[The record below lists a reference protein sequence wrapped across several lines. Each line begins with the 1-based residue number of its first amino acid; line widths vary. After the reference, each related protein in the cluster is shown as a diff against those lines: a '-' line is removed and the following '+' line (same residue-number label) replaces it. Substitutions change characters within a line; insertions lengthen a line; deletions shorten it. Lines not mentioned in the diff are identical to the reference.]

1 MTRLLAALL
10 AVILSATAHAQSSDP
25 RIADLVR
32 AGKVRFG
39 TFPPQYTKDAKGE
52 LKGPF
57 VEMMRAA
64 AAHMSLPIELIEV
77 PTPAKLVEC
86 LNSGACDYGSLGFDP
101 ARADK
106 VEGFTAPFMQFGY
119 TSLVPPGSAIA
130 SFADQDRAGVRIAV
144 VRGHASTLAIA
155 RILKSAEQVA
165 VDTPD
170 EAFDLLR
177 GGKVH
182 AWASAA
188 PTLHDYAAEF
198 PGSRVLAD
206 NYGVNRP
213 TLVAPKGKPERFAYI
228 REFIDLANA
237 SGLSQQVL
245 DRAGVAGYT
254 LPDKGEGSERP

>member
-1 MTRLLAALL
+1 MRLRAFAALL
-10 AVILSATAHAQSSDP
+10 ALLLATAAQAQTTDP

-39 TFPPQYTKDAKGE
+39 TFPPQYTKDTKGE

-64 AAHMSLPIELIEV
+64 AAHMGLPLELVEL
-77 PTPAKLVEC
+77 PTPAKLVAC
-86 LNSGACDYGSLGFDP
+86 LDSGACDYGSLGFDP

-119 TSLVPPGSAIA
+119 TFLVPPGSPIA
-130 SFADQDRAGVRIAV
+130 SFADADRTGVRIAV

-155 RILKSAEQVA
+155 RILKNAEQIP

-170 EAFDLLR
+170 ESFDLLR
-177 GGKVH
+177 SGKVD

-198 PGSRVLAD
+198 PGSRVLPD
-206 NYGVNRP
+206 SYGANRP
-213 TLVAPKGKPERFAYI
+213 TLVGPKGKPARFAYI
-228 REFIDLANA
+228 KEFIDHANA
-237 SGLSQQVL
+237 TGLSQQVL
-245 DRAGVAGYT
+245 DRAGVPGYT
-254 LPDKGEGSERP
+254 LPDRRAQ

>member
-1 MTRLLAALL
+1 MTVRVLAALL
-10 AVILSATAHAQSSDP
+10 ALMLSAAAHAQSTDP

-57 VEMMRAA
+57 IEMMRAA
-64 AAHMSLPIELIEV
+64 AAHMGLPIELIELQ
-77 PTPAKLVEC
+77 TPAKLVEC
-86 LNSGACDYGSLGFDP
+86 LDSGACDYGSLGFDP

-119 TSLVPPGSAIA
+119 TFLVPPGSAIA
-130 SFADQDRAGVRIAV
+130 SFADADRAGVRIAV
-144 VRGHASTLAIA
+144 VRYHASTLAIG
-155 RILKSAEQVA
+155 RILKNAEQVNT
-165 VDTPD
+165 DTPD

-177 GGKVH
+177 AGKVH

-188 PTLHDYAAEF
+188 PALFDYAAEF

-206 NYGVNRP
+206 SYGANRP
-213 TLVAPKGKPERFAYI
+213 TLVGPKGKPERFAYI
-228 REFIDLANA
+228 AAFIDHANA

-245 DRAGVAGYT
+245 DRAGVPGYA
-254 LPDKGEGSERP
+254 LPDKGKR

>member
-1 MTRLLAALL
+1 MTNILRLFIVALGL
-10 AVILSATAHAQSSDP
+10 MASAAHAQSSDP

-64 AAHMSLPIELIEV
+64 AAHMGLPIELIELQ
-77 PTPAKLVEC
+77 TPAKLVEC
-86 LNSGACDYGSLGFDP
+86 LDSGACDYGSLGFDP

-119 TSLVPPGSAIA
+119 TFLVPPGSAIA
-130 SFADQDRAGVRIAV
+130 SFADADRAGVRIAV
-144 VRGHASTLAIA
+144 VRYHASTLAIA
-155 RILKSAEQVA
+155 RILKNAEQVST
-165 VDTPD
+165 DTPD
-170 EAFDLLR
+170 ESFDLLR
-177 GGKVH
+177 GGKVD

-188 PTLHDYAAEF
+188 PALFDYAAEF

-206 NYGVNRP
+206 SYGANRP

-228 REFIDLANA
+228 KDFIDHANA

-245 DRAGVAGYT
+245 DRAGAPGYT
-254 LPDKGEGSERP
+254 LPEKGKK

>member
-1 MTRLLAALL
+1 MARLLAALL
-10 AVILSATAHAQSSDP
+10 AVMLSAAAHAQSSDP

-39 TFPPQYTKDAKGE
+39 TFPPQYTKDARGE

-64 AAHMSLPIELIEV
+64 AAYMGLPIELIELQ
-77 PTPAKLVEC
+77 TPAKLVEC
-86 LNSGACDYGSLGFDP
+86 LDSGACDYGSLGFDP

-119 TSLVPPGSAIA
+119 TFLVPPGSTIA
-130 SFADQDRAGVRIAV
+130 SFADADHAGVRIAV

-155 RILKSAEQVA
+155 RILKNAEQVST
-165 VDTPD
+165 DTPD
-170 EAFDLLR
+170 ESFDLLR
-177 GGKVH
+177 SGKVD

-188 PTLHDYAAEF
+188 PALFDYAAEF
-198 PGSRVLAD
+198 PGSRVLPD
-206 NYGVNRP
+206 SYGANRP
-213 TLVAPKGKPERFAYI
+213 TLVGPKGKPERFAYI
-228 REFIDLANA
+228 AAFIDHANA

-245 DRAGVAGYT
+245 DRAGVPGYT
-254 LPDKGEGSERP
+254 LPEKGRR

>member
-1 MTRLLAALL
+1 MTHIVRLLIVLVLL
-10 AVILSATAHAQSSDP
+10 ASGMANAQTADP

-39 TFPPQYTKDAKGE
+39 TFPPQYTKDARGE

-64 AAHMSLPIELIEV
+64 AAHMGLPIELVEL

-86 LNSGACDYGSLGFDP
+86 LDSGACDYGSLGFDP

-119 TSLVPPGSAIA
+119 TFLVPPGSAIA
-130 SFADQDRAGVRIAV
+130 SFADADRAGVRIAV
-144 VRGHASTLAIA
+144 VRGHASTLAIG
-155 RILKSAEQVA
+155 RVLQNAEQVST
-165 VDTPD
+165 DTPD
-170 EAFDLLR
+170 ESFDLLR
-177 GGKVH
+177 GGKVD

-188 PTLHDYAAEF
+188 PTLFDYAAEF

-206 NYGVNRP
+206 RYGVNRP

-228 REFIDLANA
+228 REFIDHANA

-254 LPDKGEGSERP
+254 LPEKGKR

>member
-10 AVILSATAHAQSSDP
+10 ALILSAAAHAQSTDP

-64 AAHMSLPIELIEV
+64 AAHMGLPIELIELQ
-77 PTPAKLVEC
+77 TPAKLVEC
-86 LNSGACDYGSLGFDP
+86 LDSGACNYGSLGFDP

-106 VEGFTAPFMQFGY
+106 VEGFTAPFLQFGF

-130 SFADQDRAGVRIAV
+130 SFADTDRAGVRIAV
-144 VRGHASTLAIA
+144 VRYHASTLAIG
-155 RILKSAEQVA
+155 RILKNAEQVP
-165 VDTPD
+165 VNTPD

-188 PTLHDYAAEF
+188 PALFDYAAEF
-198 PGSRVLAD
+198 PGSRVLPD
-206 NYGVNRP
+206 SYGTNHP

-228 REFIDLANA
+228 KEFVDHANA
-237 SGLSQQVL
+237 SGISQQVL
-245 DRAGVAGYT
+245 DRGGVPGYT
-254 LPDKGEGSERP
+254 LPEKGKR